1 MPLELQIDRSSEVPV
16 YRQIIEKIASL
27 IRAGSLKP
35 GDRLPPERELS
46 QTLGIARGTIT
57 RAYEELTRNGIIEV
71 AAGRGSFVSARQ
83 DVIPTG
89 RKERAVEL
97 IHALVKELVDLR
109 FSYREIK
116 SMVDLVVL
124 EREEQ
129 LESLSIAVV
138 DCSPEALSILYRQL
152 GILSRINSKTILL
165 ADLVSS
171 AEPEKRLSGFDLIL
185 TTATH
190 YAEVLTMAPALK
202 ERMLR
207 VVVSPSQETIIHL
220 AALNPSQTI
229 GIVCESPQFLAIV
242 KLKLDELCL
251 PNSVSHC
258 FWPCAAEQ
266 VEAFLAEK
274 DVLIVPPVF
283 PALLNRETAPLLTEF
298 TESGG
303 RILPFDYQ
311 IERGSMVYLEERIKT
326 KDHGAMKQHT
336 IVLGVIG
343 SDCHSVG
350 NKILDAFFSEQGYKV
365 VNLGVMVSQDEFI
378 NAAIE
383 SRADAILVSSLY
395 GHGEIDCEGF
405 RQHAPSA
412 GWAASCSTSAA
423 TWWSA
428 RRRARRSSRSS
439 RPWGSTAFSPPPTIW
454 SRPPPGCRPI

>member
-116 SMVDLVVL
+116 SMVNLVVL

-190 YAEVLTMAPALK
+190 YAEVLTMAPGLK

-258 FWPCAAEQ
+258 FWPWAAEQ

-311 IERGSMVYLEERIKT
+311 NRARLDGLSGRADQGT
-326 KDHGAMKQHT
+326 HGAMKQHT

-350 NKILDAFFSEQGYKV
+350 NKILDAFFSRAGLQGRQP
-365 VNLGVMVSQDEFI
+365 G
-378 NAAIE
+378 
-383 SRADAILVSSLY
+383 R
-395 GHGEIDCEGF
+395 HGEPGRIHQCRDREPGG
-405 RQHAPSA
+405 RDPGLLALRTRRDRLRRLSPALRASA
-412 GWAASCSTSAA
+412 GLGESCSTSAA